1 MTQIQVYKTRSQQHQ
16 SISTPRRSRKCTYR
30 HYQVRY
36 IYHLL
41 AKMLNILKRNPAELC
56 SVLLL
61 LAGLGQA
68 SPVDLK
74 VRSLSRHNL
83 A

>member
-1 MTQIQVYKTRSQQHQ
+1 VSTSSLLSQFCCIHQ
-16 SISTPRRSRKCTYR
+16 SLFR
-30 HYQVRY
+30 
-36 IYHLL
+36 
-41 AKMLNILKRNPAELC
+41 MLNILQRNPVELC

-68 SPVDLK
+68 SPVDLE
-74 VRSLSRHNL
+74 VCSSVSFRSRV